1 MESDFLVRSARL
13 ADAEAMA
20 SVHVTSWRD
29 TYRGTL
35 VSDDVLDSPDLLGA
49 RERFWIAALT
59 VERWANIRVAVA
71 EHEGIVFGI
80 AMSNPVEGEEWT
92 WHLNV
97 LYVATEHHGTGA
109 GEALLNAV
117 IDPCEPAALWVGD
130 PVPRAQAFYRKHGFA
145 PSGTAKIEDGIR
157 EIRMVRPAS

>member
-1 MESDFLVRSARL
+1 
-13 ADAEAMA
+13 MA
-20 SVHVTSWRD
+20 SVHVASWRD

-35 VSDDVLDSPDLLGA
+35 VSDDVLDSPDLLGS

-59 VERWANIRVAVA
+59 DERWADIRVAVA
-71 EHEGIVFGI
+71 EREGIIVGI
-80 AMSNPVEGEEWT
+80 AMSNPVEGEEWA

-97 LYVATEHHGTGA
+97 LYVAKECHGTGA

-117 IDPCEPAALWVGD
+117 IDPAEPAGLWVGD
-130 PVPRAQAFYRKHGFA
+130 PVPRAQAFYRKNGFA
-145 PSGTAKIEDGIR
+145 PDGTVKIEDGIR

>member
-1 MESDFLVRSARL
+1 MERDFLVRPARP

-20 SVHVTSWRD
+20 LVHVASWRD

-35 VSDDVLDSPDLLGA
+35 VSDDVLDAPDLLES
-49 RERFWIAALT
+49 RERFWIGALT
-59 VERWANIRVAVA
+59 DERWADIRVAVA
-71 EHEGIVFGI
+71 EREGVIFGI
-80 AMSNPVEGEEWT
+80 AMSNPTEGEEWT

-97 LYVATEHHGTGA
+97 LYVAMEHHGTGA

-117 IDPCEPAALWVGD
+117 IDPGEPAALWVGD
-130 PVPRAQAFYRKHGFA
+130 PVPRAQAFYRKSGFA
-145 PSGTAKIEDGIR
+145 PTGTVKIEGGIR

>member
-1 MESDFLVRSARL
+1 MERDFSIRPARP

-20 SVHVTSWRD
+20 SVHVESWRD

-35 VSDDVLDSPDLLGA
+35 VSDEVLDAPDLLA
-49 RERFWIAALT
+49 SRKRFWTSALT
-59 VERWANIRVAVA
+59 DARWAGIRVAVSECDGA
-71 EHEGIVFGI
+71 VVGI
-80 AMSNPVEGEEWT
+80 AMSNPVEGEQWT

-97 LYVATEHHGTGA
+97 LYVAKEQHGTGV

-117 IDPCEPAALWVGD
+117 IERGEPAALWVGD
-130 PVPRAQAFYRKHGFA
+130 PVPRAQAFYRKNGFA
-145 PSGTAKIEDGIR
+145 PTGVVKTEDGIR